1 MWYPVGHANACL
13 CPSLDGYRT
22 RHPHRRTPFVRCLHP
37 ASLPDPVGQCQRPDA
52 HGDRPPP
59 RLHGTLRPQR
69 HSRLCHPRA
78 RLPEGEVLPP
88 AQRPARVGRLLRGP
102 VASFAAPKP
111 ACLWQTPQHLD
122 AAPGGPGLSRP
133 RLDAPPV
140 ESGDDP
146 PGHPTSGRLL
156 AARQALDHQPRPRLR
171 AKKKRAT
178 D

>member
-1 MWYPVGHANACL
+1 MKYETRHHLRSHLDSQRASAPAKRAPVG
-13 CPSLDGYRT
+13 
-22 RHPHRRTPFVRCLHP
+22 RCLHP

-69 HSRLCHPRA
+69 HSRLCHRGA

-88 AQRPARVGRLLRGP
+88 AQRPARAERLLRGP

-122 AAPGGPGLSRP
+122 AAPGGPGLSREG
-133 RLDAPPV
+133 LDAPPV

-156 AARQALDHQPRPRLR
+156 EAGQALDHQPRPRLR